1 MPAGTAGGEPAVGP
15 ARHGFM
21 RSLVLALFVVLGV
34 VACTAAPGTLTY
46 PIAGH
51 AVAGPTCP
59 VEPASPVPGQC
70 AARPVAGAILV
81 ITNSG
86 GHEVARVTT
95 MADGSW
101 STALQAGT
109 YTLTAQPVAGLL
121 GTARPMAIIVA
132 AGPAPSAIQIE
143 YDTGIR

>member
-1 MPAGTAGGEPAVGP
+1 MSLSSAPMEPAPSGL
-15 ARHGFM
+15 RHQFM
-21 RSLVLALFVVLGV
+21 RSLVVALFVALGV
-34 VACTAAPGTLTY
+34 VACTAPAGAATY

-81 ITNSG
+81 ITDSG
-86 GHEVARVTT
+86 GHEVARITT
-95 MADGSW
+95 TADGSW
-101 STALQAGT
+101 SAALPAGT
-109 YTLTAQPVAGLL
+109 YTLTAQPVAGLM
-121 GTARPMAIIVA
+121 GTARPMAITVA
-132 AGPAPSAIQIE
+132 AGPAPSPIQIE